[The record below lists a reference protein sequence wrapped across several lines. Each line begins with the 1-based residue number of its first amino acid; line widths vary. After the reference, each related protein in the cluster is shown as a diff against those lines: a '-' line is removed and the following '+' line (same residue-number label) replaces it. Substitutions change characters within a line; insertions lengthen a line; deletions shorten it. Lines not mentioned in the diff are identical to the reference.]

1 MENSHICL
9 VEYNILFSYTHTMK
23 QQIPNRNVLKRG
35 VPGTKKVA
43 IVTGSSS
50 GIGFETSLMLAENGF
65 TVYATMRDLSK
76 SEKISK
82 IAYDENLSIHVRQ
95 LDVTSENSVD
105 GAISDIVKQEG
116 QIDVLVNNAGYG
128 LVGPAEELSIDELRD
143 QFETNLFGVLR
154 ITKKVLPIMRK
165 NQHGIIIN
173 LSSTIGKV
181 GIPTMS
187 GYVSSKFALEGLME
201 SMRYELE
208 PFGIKVVLIEP
219 SIIKTNFLNSAV
231 FAKKALEETS
241 PYRTLIQKI
250 GEDVGSKFE
259 NGTSPTE
266 VANVILKA
274 STSTNPEIRYSVGSD
289 AKFLLDA
296 RNGMSDIDFETFY
309 KLNFLG
315 GKKILQEKML
325 NKKSN
330 FLVKPK
336 IEDLVR

>member
-1 MENSHICL
+1 M
-9 VEYNILFSYTHTMK
+9 
-23 QQIPNRNVLKRG
+23 
-35 VPGTKKVA
+35 TKKVA

-82 IAYDENLSIHVRQ
+82 ISYDKNLSIHVRQ

-105 GAISDIVKQEG
+105 NAISDIIKQEG

-154 ITKKVLPIMRK
+154 TTKKVLPIMRK

-208 PFGIKVVLIEP
+208 PFGIKIVLVEP

-231 FAKKALEETS
+231 FAKESLETS
-241 PYRTLIQKI
+241 PYRSLIQKMS
-250 GEDVGSKFE
+250 EDVGSKFE
-259 NGTSPTE
+259 KGTSPIE

-274 STSTNPEIRYSVGSD
+274 STLTEPEIKYSVGSD

-296 RNGMSDIDFETFY
+296 RSRMSDIDFEIFY

-315 GKKILQEKML
+315 GKKILQQKML

-336 IEDLVR
+336 IEDLIR

>member
-1 MENSHICL
+1 MENSHIFL
-9 VEYNILFSYTHTMK
+9 VEYNILFFHTHTMK

-35 VPGTKKVA
+35 NHMTKKVA

-76 SEKISK
+76 SEKIRK
-82 IAYDENLSIHVRQ
+82 IADDKKLSIEVIQ

-105 GAISDIVKQEG
+105 NAISAIVEQEG

-128 LVGPAEELSIDELRD
+128 LIGPAEELTIDELRD

-165 NQHGIIIN
+165 NQHGTIIN
-173 LSSTIGKV
+173 LSSTLGKV

-208 PFGIKVVLIEP
+208 PFGIKVVLVEP
-219 SIIKTNFLNSAV
+219 SIIKTNFLNSSV
-231 FAKKALEETS
+231 FAKKTLEETS
-241 PYRTLIQKI
+241 PYRTLIQKM

-259 NGTSPTE
+259 KGTSSTE
-266 VANVILKA
+266 VANVILQA
-274 STSTNPEIRYSVGSD
+274 ATSPNPEIRYQVGSD
-289 AKFLLDA
+289 AGFLLDA
-296 RNGMSDIDFETFY
+296 RSKMSDVDFETFF

-315 GKKILQEKML
+315 G
-325 NKKSN
+325 NKK
-330 FLVKPK
+330 
-336 IEDLVR
+336 

>member
-1 MENSHICL
+1 MENSHIFL
-9 VEYNILFSYTHTMK
+9 VEYNILFAHTHTMK

-35 VPGTKKVA
+35 RHTTKKVA

-82 IAYDENLSIHVRQ
+82 IAYDKNLSIHVRQ
-95 LDVTSENSVD
+95 LDVTNESSVD
-105 GAISDIVKQEG
+105 NAISDIVKHEG

-128 LVGPAEELSIDELRD
+128 LVGPAEELTVDELRD

-154 ITKKVLPIMRK
+154 TTNKVLPIMRK

-173 LSSTIGKV
+173 LSSTLGKV

-208 PFGIKVVLIEP
+208 PFGIKVVLVEP
-219 SIIKTNFLNSAV
+219 SVIKTNFLNSAI
-231 FAKKALEETS
+231 FAKKSLETS
-241 PYRTLIQKI
+241 PYRSLIQKMS
-250 GEDVGSKFE
+250 EDVGSKFE
-259 NGTSPTE
+259 NGPSPTE
-266 VANVILKA
+266 VANVILQA
-274 STSTNPEIRYSVGSD
+274 ATSTKPKIRYSVGSD

-296 RNGMSDIDFETFY
+296 RSRMSDIDFETFY

-315 GKKILQEKML
+315 EKKILQEKMVIQKG
-325 NKKSN
+325 NRFFKK
-330 FLVKPK
+330 
-336 IEDLVR
+336 